1 MRRCSQRLDMVG
13 SGDGRYERGST
24 PRAERDVTLSD
35 ISPDDDRSQV
45 RVWYR
50 DDDGRGGSHYP
61 VYGFV

>member
-1 MRRCSQRLDMVG
+1 MVG